1 MAQDYYHILGVSKGA
16 SPDEIKRA
24 YRKLAHEYH
33 PDKAGG
39 NEAKF
44 KEINEAYQ
52 ILSDSTK
59 RTQYDQFGSTF
70 ATNGGAAAG
79 QGFGGFPF
87 SAQGGSPPTG
97 EAGAFG
103 EGFNFGN
110 FDDLSDIFSTFFGG
124 QRTGGRRARRRT
136 VPEITLDLNL
146 EEAAFGGE
154 KAITLEHDVVCT
166 RCKGTGAEPG
176 AKKIRCATCQGKGE
190 VRRTESTPFGSFSSV
205 SECPTCHGEGSR
217 PEKVCST
224 CQGRGETRSRKTI
237 TINIPPG
244 IDNGQTIK
252 VSGRDGRDEL
262 YVTIRVR
269 SHPKFRRD
277 ESNLYTEEAVSLADA
292 VLGSS
297 LTISTLKGSVKLKI
311 PPGTQPETT
320 FRIRGEGVPMLH
332 HESVRGDL
340 LVKVHVAI
348 PERLTP
354 EQRNLFAKLGK
365 M

>member
-39 NEAKF
+39 SEVKF

-52 ILSDSTK
+52 ILSDAGK
-59 RTQYDQFGSTF
+59 RAQYDQFGSTF

-79 QGFGGFPF
+79 QGFGGSPF
-87 SAQGGSPPTG
+87 GDFSSFRTD
-97 EAGAFG
+97 
-103 EGFNFGN
+103 FGN

-136 VPEITLDLNL
+136 VPEIMLDLTL

-154 KAITLEHDVVCT
+154 KAITLEHDAVCE
-166 RCKGTGAEPG
+166 RCKGTGGEPG
-176 AKKIRCATCQGKGE
+176 AKKVRCVTCQGRGE
-190 VRRTESTPFGSFSSV
+190 VRRTQATPFGSFSSV
-205 SECPTCHGEGSR
+205 NECPTCHGEGSR
-217 PEKVCST
+217 PEKICST
-224 CQGRGETRSRKTI
+224 CQGRGEVRARKTI
-237 TINIPPG
+237 TVNIPPG

-269 SHPKFRRD
+269 PHPKFRRD
-277 ESNLYTEEAVSLADA
+277 ESDLHTEEAVSLADA
-292 VLGSS
+292 VLGSI
-297 LTISTLKGSVKLKI
+297 LAIPTLKGNVKLKI

-320 FRIRGEGVPMLH
+320 FRIRGEGVPILH
-332 HESVRGDL
+332 HEGVRGDL

-354 EQRNLFAKLGK
+354 EQRSLFAKLGK